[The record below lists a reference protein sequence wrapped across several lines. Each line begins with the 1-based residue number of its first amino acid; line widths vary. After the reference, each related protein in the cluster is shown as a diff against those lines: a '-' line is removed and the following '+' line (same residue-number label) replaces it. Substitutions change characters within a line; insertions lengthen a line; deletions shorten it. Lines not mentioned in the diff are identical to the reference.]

1 MDDDR
6 QFEVST
12 VTVYTPEPD
21 EPSAAESE
29 DPGYVPMS
37 EWLDDFDRR

>member
-1 MDDDR
+1 VPEDEPDVVA
-6 QFEVST
+6 EA
-12 VTVYTPEPD
+12 EPD
-21 EPSAAESE
+21 EPAAGEVLGE

>member
-1 MDDDR
+1 MA
-6 QFEVST
+6 ET
-12 VTVYTPEPD
+12 EPAAEPTPEED